1 MSLRGYWRTLS
12 ERMDCRPA
20 MRMTRLTTTARTGRL
35 TKRSVN
41 FTSVVLGL
49 GCRVVGRPHLVI
61 HVHGGP
67 VAQLEHAGGRH
78 FLARAEAGEDGHL
91 VPAGDP
97 ELHYLLPDAPV
108 VKLCLSPPEDRNTHP
123 PNPIPPT

>member
-91 VPAGDP
+91 VPAGAAA
-97 ELHYLLPDAPV
+97 LHYLLP
-108 VKLCLSPPEDRNTHP
+108 SPPPPPPLPPLHP
-123 PNPIPPT
+123 LPPTP